1 MFSVAV
7 KNKRWVSSE
16 FNNCMKTNAQK
27 IKLCQIKKPAQI
39 GTGFVEICGGILIQ
53 WNGTGQNQWWLC
65 FQ

>member
-7 KNKRWVSSE
+7 KNKRWVSPE

-39 GTGFVEICGGILIQ
+39 GTGFVEICGGKLI
-53 WNGTGQNQWWLC
+53 
-65 FQ
+65 